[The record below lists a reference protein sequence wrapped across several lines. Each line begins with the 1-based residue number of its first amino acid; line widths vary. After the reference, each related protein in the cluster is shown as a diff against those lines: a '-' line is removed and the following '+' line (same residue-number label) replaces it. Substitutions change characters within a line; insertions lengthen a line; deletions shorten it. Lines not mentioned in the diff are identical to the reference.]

1 MLPRWATRRLAR
13 FILGR
18 LVGRFLETNLSHEQ
32 IEVHLG
38 SASIHLSDLRLNT
51 EYLNSLIE
59 NNGKETSGTTAA
71 SAPRVVSGISQNK
84 PKQALPT
91 IRFVSGRVGKL
102 SASLPIVTLTSL
114 DQPCTVHLD
123 GITLVAVVSPPGQS
137 GGRRGREGGSLGEGV
152 GGKSR
157 TLNGKGLDKK
167 GECEEDEE
175 EEEEKEEE
183 GYEEGGEEEEEQ
195 DSDEGLEG
203 FVGGGWASFRGFQ
216 GGLQLVAGL
225 VEKVLQRLQVS
236 VTHVQVH
243 IVLDDRTSRLN
254 LASAGA
260 CNGGDCNGDR
270 FGADAWR
277 DSKGVVFR
285 LEELAYGP
293 AASDGERWG
302 AGEEKEEEEEEEEY
316 GGEGEYGEMNGDVYN
331 EAASS
336 MYASVLGGQQ
346 SFFLDATE
354 EGSNEDAGSSMFQSA
369 MGSASNE
376 DSSLMF
382 QSASRGFRESD
393 SFQDAHGE
401 LAQSQYSRADM
412 SQRAATAGS
421 SPATCLH
428 LKLQTCSHQAEV
440 VVIGGSAGAAEG
452 NRESQG
458 ERETGTIGEGT
469 GRGREKSCCVGC
481 GRNSPAWAHN
491 PLNSPCTDG
500 LRGTV
505 PESERG
511 ALGGVSGRVRVK
523 LGLHGGKKSGPVG
536 VPVGGAVQ
544 SRKGVGQS
552 REPCDTVRR
561 REVQVRSPVV
571 DVAVELS
578 PVVIQLD
585 VTLVKGVLGAL
596 ERLRGEEGVEE
607 GGEEG
612 VAGEREDVGGCRAD
626 RGEIRRVRDDGDER
640 EEAAASAAAAAAAAA
655 VAARTTAIWAPPAA
669 LPAAPS
675 LVENFV
681 EDWLE
686 QRLAQRR
693 QVKEERRRGKQEEA
707 SMTAD
712 MEASMSEFFDCLDTA
727 IFLSSSLSASLHPST
742 TPSDPTPAPTASL
755 SHNTTPPH
763 SPLPPHSR
771 AAHYAAPPGLFDSF
785 FAPSSSSG
793 WGGAGEYPP
802 LPSPPPLPPPPPPP
816 RPHLT
821 RSGPGRMQQS
831 QQSLPRQHWQLAC
844 RPLRLHPLLSLPLWR
859 LQSPPVQFYL
869 FLSASPASPSLS
881 RAHTKKAETVKPPV
895 PGLHPVLV

>member
-123 GITLVAVVSPPGQS
+123 GITLVAV
-137 GGRRGREGGSLGEGV
+137 
-152 GGKSR
+152 
-157 TLNGKGLDKK
+157 
-167 GECEEDEE
+167 
-175 EEEEKEEE
+175 
-183 GYEEGGEEEEEQ
+183 
-195 DSDEGLEG
+195 
-203 FVGGGWASFRGFQ
+203 
-216 GGLQLVAGL
+216 
-225 VEKVLQRLQVS
+225 
-236 VTHVQVH
+236 H

-285 LEELAYGP
+285 LEELAY
-293 AASDGERWG
+293 
-302 AGEEKEEEEEEEEY
+302 
-316 GGEGEYGEMNGDVYN
+316 
-331 EAASS
+331 ASS

-523 LGLHGGKKSGPVG
+523 LGLHG
-536 VPVGGAVQ
+536 
-544 SRKGVGQS
+544 
-552 REPCDTVRR
+552 
-561 REVQVRSPVV
+561 
-571 DVAVELS
+571 
-578 PVVIQLD
+578 
-585 VTLVKGVLGAL
+585 
-596 ERLRGEEGVEE
+596 
-607 GGEEG
+607 
-612 VAGEREDVGGCRAD
+612 D

-793 WGGAGEYPP
+793 WGGAGGIPSSSFSSSPSSPSSSSSPAPHSLWSWAHAAVSAVSATSALAAGMPP
-802 LPSPPPLPPPPPPP
+802 AAAAS
-816 RPHLT
+816 
-821 RSGPGRMQQS
+821 S
-831 QQSLPRQHWQLAC
+831 A
-844 RPLRLHPLLSLPLWR
+844 
-859 LQSPPVQFYL
+859 SPPVQFYL